1 MELFGRYLF
10 RFVQDNAYG
19 TARGSF
25 NLFIPGELG
34 YGAIL
39 TMFQITSAP
48 NWHEVMHMTIHGSG
62 NHWASVFFM
71 VTVILGIML
80 VHLSAATIYSC
91 MQDLSDAFQQKEDA
105 KKAAGSK
112 ADAPLAS
119 QTGIGGED
127 AFDTS
132 IRLANAENQSH
143 SSTQTALFIRPNTP
157 IRLLVQKFVNSPYFT
172 ILRMALVAAQM
183 CMLAAEYPIQ
193 GPCSE
198 TKYLSRQCVFRNP
211 VELYPRLD
219 DALIILHAIEVSIQ
233 VLDRGLIMHEGA
245 YLRSMGNVLDLFIL
259 FISVVA
265 KSVLHCATANRAC
278 EFFLWFRPLRVL
290 RVMHFVHFLRK
301 VLSDTHP
308 SHRSLLFSIPAGR
321 FSPPTTHLR
330 QLAVAFLPQVKLPSL
345 QLAIEAM
352 LGSVVWSFLAFAILV
367 CSLLCFSVLGIFL
380 FKGRLGMCRKSAK
393 VPSAPALCSGPT
405 SQGECG
411 LKPCCQVRDEEIPS
425 FVTEMSGSRHDVTDW
440 LDCQGGAAS
449 YWVKPS
455 SHFDDLLSS
464 LLALFQIVTADGWT
478 MVI

>member
-1 MELFGRYLF
+1 MRAWLRSLIPIVIVASMFALAFSALGMELFGRYLF
-10 RFVQDNAYG
+10 RFVQDSAYG

-301 VLSDTHP
+301 VLSRIQAIGPFCFPFLRGAFRRPPRIYVNSPLHSCRRSSYHP
-308 SHRSLLFSIPAGR
+308 
-321 FSPPTTHLR
+321 
-330 QLAVAFLPQVKLPSL
+330 
-345 QLAIEAM
+345 
-352 LGSVVWSFLAFAILV
+352 
-367 CSLLCFSVLGIFL
+367 CSWQSRLCWA
-380 FKGRLGMCRKSAK
+380 RW
-393 VPSAPALCSGPT
+393 
-405 SQGECG
+405 CG
-411 LKPCCQVRDEEIPS
+411 
-425 FVTEMSGSRHDVTDW
+425 
-440 LDCQGGAAS
+440 
-449 YWVKPS
+449 PS
-455 SHFDDLLSS
+455 SHLLYWCALSCASAFLVSFSS
-464 LLALFQIVTADGWT
+464 RVASACAASLQRSLQPQLCALGLHHKASAV
-478 MVI
+478 